1 MLTVTREREPIL
13 PTAAMA
19 QVPDLACLTL
29 GGERIALVL
38 AEFVLLGRGH
48 ERQHVCLVNVAEPI
62 TRLNKVIAR
71 VQIAGVFQRRA
82 VAAGRRMHA

>member
-1 MLTVTREREPIL
+1 
-13 PTAAMA
+13 MA

-48 ERQHVCLVNVAEPI
+48 ERQHVCLVNVAQPI

-71 VQIAGVFQRRA
+71 V
-82 VAAGRRMHA
+82 